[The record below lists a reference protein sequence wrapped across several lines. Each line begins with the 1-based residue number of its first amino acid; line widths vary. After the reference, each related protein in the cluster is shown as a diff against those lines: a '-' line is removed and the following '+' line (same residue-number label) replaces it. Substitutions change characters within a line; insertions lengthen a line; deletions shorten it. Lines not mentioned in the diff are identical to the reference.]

1 MRRRRRK
8 LRRKLEKKKKILFG
22 RTEEVF
28 LRFFMRELPAQNLPI
43 EMVATT
49 PDVLHAFLKDL
60 GVTEAPTFAP
70 SVRGQAVLYI
80 VQTWNASGFSG

>member
-1 MRRRRRK
+1 M
-8 LRRKLEKKKKILFG
+8 
-22 RTEEVF
+22 F

-43 EMVATT
+43 EMVAAT
-49 PDVLHAFLKDL
+49 PDVLHAFLQDL
-60 GVTEAPTFAP
+60 GVTKAPTFAP